1 MSKACFSRQVV
12 HEKNTVALPQPSC
25 HSSEPLDDVRRCFGK
40 EQKKIVLMR
49 TPKDNLF
56 AALRRE
62 VPDRIPTFEWFIDGA
77 VSQALCGSTDPV
89 EVVERLELDAVN
101 VRADYDKTWKD
112 DTTFVDEWGIER
124 KLTGDVLPAAMN
136 APIPSIDSHAG
147 YSFPSL
153 DVPHRFQTLER
164 AMEKYGDHRGVV
176 LNLRDGFSD
185 MRDLLGYENA
195 LVTLLT
201 DKKHYH
207 DLLKRVVEYNV
218 ALAALAVKRY
228 GIQIVATTD
237 DVATGRGPIIKPK
250 VYAERIAPHFQEVI
264 QGYKSLGLLV
274 IKHSDGDIRPYLDGW
289 LEAGIDCLDPID
301 PGGGL
306 DMAEMKEKYGHRI
319 CLKGNIDC
327 TGNLCNGT
335 PEQVAEEVRL
345 CIAKGGRAGLI
356 VSSSN
361 TIHRGVRPENYR
373 AMLEAIRR
381 FGQ

>member
-1 MSKACFSRQVV
+1 MI
-12 HEKNTVALPQPSC
+12 P
-25 HSSEPLDDVRRCFGK
+25 K
-40 EQKKIVLMR
+40 ERLL
-49 TPKDNLF
+49 T
-56 AALRRE
+56 ALRRGI
-62 VPDRIPTFEWFIDGA
+62 PDRIPTFEWFIDNV
-77 VSQALCGSTDPV
+77 VSQKLCSSIDPV
-89 EVVERLELDAVN
+89 DVTERLDLDAIN
-101 VRADYDKTWKD
+101 VRADYTKNWKD
-112 DTTFVDEWGIER
+112 GTTYVDEWGIER
-124 KLTGDVLPAAMN
+124 KLTGDVLPAAMS
-136 APIPSIDSHAG
+136 APIPNIAAQGD
-147 YSFPSL
+147 YIFP
-153 DVPHRFQTLER
+153 DPNAPHRFKTLER
-164 AMEKYGDHRGVV
+164 ALEKYGDQRGIV

-201 DKKHYH
+201 DKGHYAE
-207 DLLKRVVEYNV
+207 LLKRVVEYNV
-218 ALAALAVKRY
+218 TLAALAVKRY

-237 DVATGRGPIIKPK
+237 DVATGRGPIIRPK
-250 VYAERIAPHFQEVI
+250 VYAEMVLPHFKEVI
-264 QGYKSLGLLV
+264 QGYKSLGLIV

-306 DMAEMKEKYGHRI
+306 DMAEMKEKYGNRI

-335 PEQVAEEVRL
+335 PEQVAEEVRM
-345 CIAKGGRAGLI
+345 CMEKGGRAGLI

-373 AMLEAIRR
+373 AMLDAVRR